1 MKIDNV
7 GSDQREQEELELRS
21 LSVSTSAS
29 NNNGQLRERRTL
41 QASPSGNVRGE
52 ERCESQNTS
61 VWVTR
66 VT

>member
-1 MKIDNV
+1 MKVDDE
-7 GSDQREQEELELRS
+7 GSAKREQEELELRS

-29 NNNGQLRERRTL
+29 NNDGQLRERRTL
-41 QASPSGNVRGE
+41 QASPSGNVRWE
-52 ERCESQNTS
+52 DRCEFQNTS